1 MTDEPKSSEQT
12 WQEVGDQFRAL
23 GESMAAAF
31 RAAWENEEN
40 RQNLRELRDS
50 LQSMATS
57 LGDAVQDAARS
68 PQAQRAEEELRKAAK
83 SAEAAGQQAWQEAEP
98 HLVSALQQANAE
110 LDKIIRRIEHR
121 RQPGNDPD
129 EDVSA
134 AP

>member
-12 WQEVGDQFRAL
+12 WREVGDQFRAL

-31 RAAWENEEN
+31 RATWENEEN
-40 RQNLRELRDS
+40 RQHLQELRDS

-83 SAEAAGQQAWQEAEP
+83 SAEAAGQQAWQDAEP
-98 HLVSALQQANAE
+98 HLLSALQKANAE
-110 LDKIIRRIEHR
+110 LDKIIRRVEQR
-121 RQPGNDPD
+121 RQPGASPD
-129 EDVSA
+129 GGQDA